1 MYVYAF
7 IKSQSISWKSVQGIY
22 EPVVLLE
29 AGALA
34 AVVEPNLQA
43 ENLSADNE
51 EELMRAVLTH
61 DRIVCQIFEETTVL
75 PVRFGTCFDSE
86 ARLCEHLTTEGDRY
100 FRQLEKLTGR
110 AEYLLEAIPQPFNQ
124 EKPFSDTTAP
134 PTKGRDYFLQKKR
147 LHQQRLNFEQQQE
160 QQWQDFINAIA
171 SKYPIVQGK
180 ATEDAERI
188 YLLIPRSQE
197 VALVEWVAQQQ
208 QNIDLWE
215 FSLGNAVPAYH
226 FL

>member
-7 IKSQSISWKSVQGIY
+7 IKNQSISWRSLRGIY
-22 EPVVLLE
+22 ESVVLLE
-29 AGALA
+29 AGALS
-34 AVVEPNLQA
+34 AVVEPNLQR
-43 ENLSADNE
+43 ENLSTDNE
-51 EELMRAVLTH
+51 EELMRAVLIH

-86 ARLCEHLTTEGDRY
+86 AKLREHLTTQGDRY

-124 EKPFSDTTAP
+124 EKPSSDTTGDPA
-134 PTKGRDYFLQKKR
+134 KGRDYFLQKKR
-147 LHQQRLNFEQQQE
+147 LHQQRLNFQQQQE
-160 QQWQDFINAIA
+160 QQWQEFIDAIA

-188 YLLIPRSQE
+188 YLLTPRSQE

-208 QNIDLWE
+208 QKIDLWE
-215 FSLGNAVPAYH
+215 FTLGNALPAYH